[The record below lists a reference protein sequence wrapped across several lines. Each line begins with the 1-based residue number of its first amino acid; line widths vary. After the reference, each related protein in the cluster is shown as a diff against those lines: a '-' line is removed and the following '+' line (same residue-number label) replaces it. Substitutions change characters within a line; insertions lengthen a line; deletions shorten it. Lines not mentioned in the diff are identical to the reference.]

1 MWDEIFNHEKIQ
13 AQLRIKKLMM
23 NNFDY
28 EEVYYSVLEE
38 HRDKEGTLLPSEF
51 TDDEKD
57 AVKVATKSA
66 YKYIDE
72 NLRSWNEIT

>member
-57 AVKVATKSA
+57 AFVIGYNPCDYTSLLKSLD
-66 YKYIDE
+66 IE
-72 NLRSWNEIT
+72 C